1 MKIMIVN
8 GDLFTFI
15 IVVKS
20 AHGQQHLWSVQYN
33 QDHKQYSSHS
43 TVSAWRQ

>member
-1 MKIMIVN
+1 MIVN
-8 GDLFTFI
+8 EDLFTLI

-20 AHGQQHLWSVQYN
+20 AHGHLWSVQYN